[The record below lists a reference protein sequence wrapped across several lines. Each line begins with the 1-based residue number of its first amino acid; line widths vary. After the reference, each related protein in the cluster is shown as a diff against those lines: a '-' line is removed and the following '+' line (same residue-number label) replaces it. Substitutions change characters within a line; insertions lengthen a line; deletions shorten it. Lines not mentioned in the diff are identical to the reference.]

1 MLPLLMM
8 MGGGQNADMIKTLSE
23 LGEGGKSPQELLPL
37 FASMFSKNNAPPARP
52 APNPGPAEPSAP
64 SRPAPSGAG
73 SAQFFFPILDFA
85 GEQIIYHLSLLLR

>member
-37 FASMFSKNNAPPARP
+37 FASMFSKGNAAPARP
-52 APNPGPAEPSAP
+52 APPPEPAEPV
-64 SRPAPSGAG
+64 RPAQTPSGN
-73 SAQFFFPILDFA
+73 AQFFFPILDFA